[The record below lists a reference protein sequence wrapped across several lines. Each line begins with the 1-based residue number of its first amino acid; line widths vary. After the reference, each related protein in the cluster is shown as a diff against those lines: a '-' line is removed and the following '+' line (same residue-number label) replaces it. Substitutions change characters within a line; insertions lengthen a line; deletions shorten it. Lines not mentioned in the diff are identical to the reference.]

1 MFRRR
6 GPLVL
11 LSLLFGLL
19 PAALQGQFAQRSSIS
34 GFVTDPSRAAIVGAK
49 VTLRDLDRNQ
59 TQTTTTDSSGQYAF
73 SDLTIGHYVVQ
84 VDQPGFRP
92 VESQPV
98 DLVAQQGKR
107 LDLVLSPGTAVE
119 TVNVT
124 DAFPVA

>member
-11 LSLLFGLL
+11 LPVLFGLL
-19 PAALQGQFAQRSSIS
+19 PAVLQGQFAQRSSIS
-34 GFVTDPSRAAIVGAK
+34 GFVTDSSKAAIVGAK

-59 TQTTTTDSSGQYAF
+59 TQTTSTDSSGQYAF

-84 VDQPGFRP
+84 AEQSGFRP

-98 DLVAQQGKR
+98 DLVAQQG
-107 LDLVLSPGTAVE
+107 
-119 TVNVT
+119 
-124 DAFPVA
+124 